1 MTPEIVTLLI
11 LGVMVLGMMGALVWV
26 IDEHNAERESWEDE
40 RRYLVDRAIARHA
53 GEVIAFDRE
62 GKPRPERVDA
72 QTINI
77 EGLS

>member
-26 IDEHNAERESWEDE
+26 IDEHGAERESWEDE

-62 GKPRPERVDA
+62 GKPKPERVDA

>member
-62 GKPRPERVDA
+62 GKPKPERVDA

>member
-11 LGVMVLGMMGALVWV
+11 LGVMVLGMMGSLVWV

-62 GKPRPERVDA
+62 GKPKPERVDA

>member
-26 IDEHNAERESWEDE
+26 IDEHNAERESWENE

-62 GKPRPERVDA
+62 GKPKPERVDA